1 MDFSCAYKASVL
13 DGLGPAGTPPIGLIL
28 AGWDP
33 SAGAGAAADLKT
45 FAAHGVYGEAVLT
58 ALTVQ
63 NTLGVKAIQP
73 INAVWVERSLAA
85 LSEDNA
91 FTIIKIGMLYS
102 LEIVEIATELL
113 RKHPAIPAVIDPV
126 LRATSGGLL
135 LEPNALDTFRT
146 QLVPL
151 SSWLTPNLDEL
162 ATLTGESLPSPVSAS
177 WVEAQARKLSEMA
190 PETNIFITGGHL
202 PNPDD
207 FLLLR
212 GGRGGDWLR
221 GQRVETRA
229 THGTGCTLSSAIAA
243 RLARWPGKSPL
254 ETATAAKRYIE
265 GAMRNPPRIGR
276 GAGPLGHFWEHKEP

>member
-13 DGLGPAGTPPIGLIL
+13 GRRGPAGTPPIGLIL

-58 ALTVQ
+58 ALTLQ
-63 NTLGVKAIQP
+63 STLGVKAIQP
-73 INAVWVERSLAA
+73 INAAWVERSVAA
-85 LSEDNA
+85 LSADNT
-91 FTIIKIGMLYS
+91 FNIIKIGMLYS
-102 LEIVEIATELL
+102 LEIVQIAIELL
-113 RKHPAIPAVIDPV
+113 RKHNAIPVVIDPV
-126 LRATSGGLL
+126 MQATSGALL

-162 ATLTGESLPSPVSAS
+162 ATLTGESLPSPVSAL
-177 WVEAQARKLSEMA
+177 WIEAQARKLSEMA
-190 PETNIFITGGHL
+190 PQTNIFITGGHL

-207 FLLLR
+207 FLLLP
-212 GGRGGDWLR
+212 GGRGGDWLK

-243 RLARWPGKSPL
+243 RLARWPDENPL

-265 GAMRNPPRIGR
+265 GAMRNAPGIGR
-276 GAGPLGHFWEHKEP
+276 GAGPLGHFWEHKRP